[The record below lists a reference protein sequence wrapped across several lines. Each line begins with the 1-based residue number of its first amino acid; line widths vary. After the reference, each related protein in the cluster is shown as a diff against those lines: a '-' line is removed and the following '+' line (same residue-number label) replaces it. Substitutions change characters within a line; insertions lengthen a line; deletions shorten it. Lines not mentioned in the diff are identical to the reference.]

1 MDAALIRKCEPRKTA
16 STAPAAPNPVYS
28 RCLDRLRRGYAVDF
42 CHQHNLVNPE
52 TAGQERN
59 FGIRVTLPPTDTLRK
74 ILGDDWE
81 RLHWF
86 ASEAERDA
94 AFDSMAI
101 RHGYYRKTDSP
112 TQILEKV
119 SR

>member
-1 MDAALIRKCEPRKTA
+1 MQSPLNGANGAKSGILALPKPLNSEDLQL
-16 STAPAAPNPVYS
+16 N
-28 RCLDRLRRGYAVDF
+28 F

-52 TAGQERN
+52 SAGEARN
-59 FGIRVTLPPTDTLRK
+59 FGIRVTLPANDTLRK
-74 ILGDDWE
+74 VLGDDWE

-94 AFDSMAI
+94 ALTDMAT
-101 RHGYYRKTDSP
+101 RHGYYRTTDSP